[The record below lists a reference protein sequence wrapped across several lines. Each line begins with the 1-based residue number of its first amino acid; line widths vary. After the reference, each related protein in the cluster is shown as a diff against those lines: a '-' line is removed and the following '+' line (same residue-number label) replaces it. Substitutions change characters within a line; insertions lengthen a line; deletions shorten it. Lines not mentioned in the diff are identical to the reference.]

1 MLSVRSCSRG
11 GDDFWCASR
20 TTTVCYMFLP
30 PQSFLITFKWR
41 EHGAVFP
48 VSANVKPGVDPELSS
63 DYRTLKRKNK
73 LTHRSH
79 LNIYSLHSRV
89 KFTTRIRIMGG
100 ASARQLQS
108 RCKMYSCF
116 CKSTKMYIQLRVPTY
131 NHNYFVLHC
140 CFRFSASTRN
150 DVTARASS

>member
-1 MLSVRSCSRG
+1 MNDASGVTMLSVRSCSRG

-63 DYRTLKRKNK
+63 DYRTLKRKKK

-79 LNIYSLHSRV
+79 LNIYSLYSLHSRV
-89 KFTTRIRIMGG
+89 KFTTLHEF
-100 ASARQLQS
+100 ASWEGLLPGSSSLVAKCIPVFVKVR
-108 RCKMYSCF
+108 RCIY
-116 CKSTKMYIQLRVPTY
+116 
-131 NHNYFVLHC
+131 
-140 CFRFSASTRN
+140 
-150 DVTARASS
+150 